1 VSEPTFVYIDYGA
14 SPLIGRELRY
24 SLATLL
30 AEYEAPR
37 VVVYTDKAHAYEGLH
52 ASVAPRPLGDDYAR
66 WTLGGA
72 YAHRIK
78 PAALADALAAHGGL
92 CALMDTDSYIQPGFA
107 SALAA
112 ATAAGPAMDQFEA
125 RNPYPEIAG
134 WSTALPG
141 GRYLYDPAEAAMFN
155 SGLIA
160 AKAGRDE
167 TALADALALID
178 ALWDDG
184 RRLFKIEQI
193 AVSEAFRRAGL
204 PIGEAFPTFRH
215 YFRRSLK
222 RYMHWRI
229 GAWERRAPFAPT
241 RPLIAH
247 PRNAV
252 RAFNWADRLTGRRL
266 SGDRA

>member
-37 VVVYTDKAHAYEGLH
+37 VVVYTDKPRAYDRLH
-52 ASVAPRPLGDDYAR
+52 PSVTPRPLGGDYAR
-66 WTLGGA
+66 WTRDGA

-78 PAALADALAAHGGL
+78 PAVLADALAGRGGL
-92 CALMDTDSYIQPGFA
+92 CVLMDTDSYIQPGFA
-107 SALAA
+107 AALEA
-112 ATAAGPAMDQFEA
+112 ATEGGPAMDQFEG
-125 RNPYPEIAG
+125 RDPYPELAG
-134 WSTALPG
+134 WSAALPG
-141 GRYLYDPAEAAMFN
+141 GAYVYDPQTAVMFN

-160 AKAGRDE
+160 ARAGRDDA
-167 TALADALALID
+167 ALADALALID

-184 RRLFKIEQI
+184 KRLFKIEQI
-193 AVSEAFRRAGL
+193 AVSEAFRRAGR
-204 PIGEAFPTFRH
+204 PIGEVCPTFQH

-229 GAWERRAPFAPT
+229 GAWLKRAPRLAPT
-241 RPLIAH
+241 RPCIAH

-252 RAFNWADRLTGRRL
+252 RVFNVVNRLGRWY
-266 SGDRA
+266 G

>member
-1 VSEPTFVYIDYGA
+1 MSAPTFVYIDYGA

-30 AEYEAPR
+30 AEIPAAR
-37 VVVYTDKAHAYEGLH
+37 VVVYTDKPRAYESLH
-52 ASVAPRPLGDDYAR
+52 PSVTPRPLGGDYAR
-66 WTLGGA
+66 WTRDGA

-78 PAALADALAAHGGL
+78 PAVLLDVLGAQGGF

-107 SALAA
+107 AALEAT
-112 ATAAGPAMDQFEA
+112 TAAGPAMDQFE
-125 RNPYPEIAG
+125 RRDPYPEIAG
-134 WSTALPG
+134 WSAALPG
-141 GRYLYDPAEAAMFN
+141 GAYVYDPQTAVMFN

-160 AKAGRDE
+160 ARAGRDE
-167 TALADALALID
+167 PALAEALALID

-193 AVSEAFRRAGL
+193 AVSEAFRRAGR
-204 PIGEAFPTFRH
+204 PIGEARPTFQH

-222 RYMHWRI
+222 RYMHWRLA
-229 GAWERRAPFAPT
+229 GWERRPFAPT

-252 RAFNWADRLTGRRL
+252 RAFNWVDRLMGRRL